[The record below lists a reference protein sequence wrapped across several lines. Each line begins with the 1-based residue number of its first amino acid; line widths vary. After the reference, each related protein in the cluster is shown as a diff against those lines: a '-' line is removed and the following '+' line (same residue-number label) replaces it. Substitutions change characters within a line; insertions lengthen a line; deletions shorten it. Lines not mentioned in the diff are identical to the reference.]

1 MTLYDVLGVAPG
13 ATSSEVHAAY
23 LAMARRH
30 HPDAHAASGT
40 LDREAAE
47 TRMRELNDAWA
58 VLGDE
63 HRRRVYD
70 RGIGVRTVVDERD
83 VFRPFDT
90 GPDDDGD
97 DARLEDDVEPL
108 GPTSTL
114 QRRAAVV
121 PVVLLL
127 AAVGAVG
134 AGALLR
140 YGRLALFGGVLAVAS
155 GVLFLVLPL
164 LALAEASR
172 HDR

>member
-13 ATSSEVHAAY
+13 ATSSEIHAAY
-23 LAMARRH
+23 LALARRH
-30 HPDAHAASGT
+30 HPDAHSG
-40 LDREAAE
+40 DGARAREAAE
-47 TRMRELNDAWA
+47 ARMREVNDAWA

-70 RGIGVRTVVDERD
+70 VGIGVRTVIDERD
-83 VFRPFDT
+83 VFRPFDP
-90 GPDDDGD
+90 GPDDGAGD
-97 DARLEDDVEPL
+97 LEDDAEPL
-108 GPTSTL
+108 GPTSPL

-121 PVVLLL
+121 PAILLV
-127 AAVGAVG
+127 AAVVAVA
-134 AGALLR
+134 AGMILR
-140 YGRLALFGGVLAVAS
+140 YGRLALFGGILAVAA